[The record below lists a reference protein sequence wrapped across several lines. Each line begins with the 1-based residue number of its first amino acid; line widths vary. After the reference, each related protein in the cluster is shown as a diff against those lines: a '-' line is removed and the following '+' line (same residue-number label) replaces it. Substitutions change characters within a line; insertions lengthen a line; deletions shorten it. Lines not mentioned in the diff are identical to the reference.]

1 MSVWITCRQS
11 PGFSF
16 HYRVLAESIVQTV
29 LDEESFPANAEVSV
43 LLTDDDE
50 IHQINLEMRGIDA
63 PTDVLSFPMLE
74 YDSPAD
80 FSCLDGQTDMYTD
93 PDTGEIPLGDIVLS
107 VDKIHKQAKEYGHS
121 EKREYAFL
129 IVHSMLH
136 LLGYDHMESSG
147 RSVMEERQRQIMDI
161 LSIYR

>member
-1 MSVWITCRQS
+1 MSVWITCRQT

-16 HYRVLAESIVQTV
+16 HYRVLAERIVQTV
-29 LDEESFPANAEVSV
+29 LDAEAFPAEAEVSV
-43 LLTDDDE
+43 LLTDNDE
-50 IHQINLEMRGIDA
+50 IHQINLETRGIDA

-80 FSCLDGQTDMYTD
+80 FSFLGGRCDMYTD

-107 VDKIHKQAKEYGHS
+107 VDKIYEQAKEYGHS
-121 EKREYAFL
+121 EKREYTFL

-136 LLGYDHMESSG
+136 LLGYDHMESSE
-147 RSVMEERQRQIMDI
+147 RSVMEEQQRLIMDT